1 MRNRNVPKIV
11 VVALAVTACLALV
24 LTPARLWAQPGGD
37 LASKSQQAAEVSR
50 EINSLDQQLEVTTE
64 SFNRA
69 QVDLDTITGKV
80 DQTQRHLELIKQSLR
95 DRRSLLD
102 ARAVAMY
109 ENGPSSLLEVL
120 LDTKGFTDFLQRAD
134 YVYRVTQSDADLVR
148 SIKGTRDSVAAVE
161 QQLSEQQRQQRGL
174 FEQVAAKK
182 SEIEVSLAD
191 RQNLLN
197 SINQEIQQLLAQQ
210 QQSQLA
216 SEQALNQQARN
227 AFANVTGG
235 KLGNEIA
242 KAALQFLGVPYQWAA
257 SGPDA
262 FDCSGLTMY
271 VYKEFGI
278 DLPHN
283 AAMQYNLGTKIPLDR
298 AGPGDLVFFGMPPH
312 HVAIYLGNNLIVEA
326 PHTGDVVKVSNL
338 SSKSDFS
345 GVCRYWP

>member
-1 MRNRNVPKIV
+1 MRNRNVPKSV
-11 VVALAVTACLALV
+11 VVALAISACSALV
-24 LTPARLWAQPGGD
+24 LTPARLRAQPGGD
-37 LASKSQQAAEVSR
+37 LASKSEQAAEVSR
-50 EINSLDQQLEVTTE
+50 EIASLDQQLEVATE
-64 SFNRA
+64 AFNRA
-69 QVDLDTITGKV
+69 QVDLDTITSNV
-80 DQTQRHLELIKQSLR
+80 DQTQRRLELIKQSLR

-109 ENGPSSLLEVL
+109 KNGPTSLLDVL
-120 LDTKGFTDFLQRAD
+120 LDTNGFADFLQRAD
-134 YVYRVTQSDADLVR
+134 YVYRVTQSDIDLVQ
-148 SIKGTRDSVAAVE
+148 SIKRTRDSVSAIE

-182 SEIEVSLAD
+182 TEIETELAD
-191 RQNLLN
+191 RQSLLN

-210 QQSQLA
+210 QQAQFA
-216 SEQALNQQARN
+216 SEQALDQQARN
-227 AFANVTGG
+227 AFDNVTGG
-235 KLGNEIA
+235 NLRSEVA
-242 KAALQFLGVPYQWAA
+242 RAALQFLGVPYQWAA

-312 HVAIYLGNNLIVEA
+312 HVAIYLGNNLMVEA

-338 SSKSDFS
+338 DSKSDFS
-345 GVCRYWP
+345 GACRYWP